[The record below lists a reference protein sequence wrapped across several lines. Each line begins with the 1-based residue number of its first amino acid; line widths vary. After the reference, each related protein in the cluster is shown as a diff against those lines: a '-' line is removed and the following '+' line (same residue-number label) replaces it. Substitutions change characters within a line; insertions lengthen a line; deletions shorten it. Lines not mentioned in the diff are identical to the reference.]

1 MDAAPGPG
9 AQAPGGRERFA
20 PVARRPAL
28 TAALAVAV
36 VTLLGWR
43 FGPRPELAAFVY
55 FGVVAVLLAVID
67 AAIKRLPDPLT
78 LPSYPVGAALLGAAA
93 PFTEDGGARYLHAL
107 IGMAA
112 LWLLYAVQ
120 WFLVP
125 GQLGFGDVKL
135 AGVLGLYL
143 GWLGPAAAVAG
154 VLAIHVSSA
163 LYALALLLTGRAG
176 PRTQIPF
183 GPFMIAGTLFAV
195 TLYAPGWNG

>member
-1 MDAAPGPG
+1 MDAVRAL
-9 AQAPGGRERFA
+9 GGREWFA
-20 PVARRPAL
+20 PVARRPAA

-36 VTLLGWR
+36 VALLGWR

-55 FGVVAVLLAVID
+55 LGVVAVVLAVID

-93 PFTEDGGARYLHAL
+93 PFTEDGGTRYLHAL
-107 IGMAA
+107 AGMAA
-112 LWLLYAVQ
+112 LWLLYAAQ

-143 GWLGPAAAVAG
+143 GWLGLGAAVVG
-154 VLAIHVSSA
+154 VLAIHLTSG
-163 LYALALLLTGRAG
+163 LYALALLATGRAG
-176 PRTQIPF
+176 RRTQIPF
-183 GPFMIAGTLFAV
+183 GPFMIAGALLAV